1 MASEL
6 PLGGSVVQRLQRY
19 GTYGHLKQ
27 VVLAIIA
34 NEIAQQQAQTQST
47 LQQLKCADSSP
58 GNACQVTSKYITA
71 ESHGCQASFA
81 QFCWVLRCA
90 RDLDVVLGVWSSCG
104 CLDAGTCSRGWTRTS
119 PGR

>member
-6 PLGGSVVQRLQRY
+6 PLGGSVVQRLQRF

-47 LQQLKCADSSP
+47 LQQLRRAV
-58 GNACQVTSKYITA
+58 A
-71 ESHGCQASFA
+71 
-81 QFCWVLRCA
+81 
-90 RDLDVVLGVWSSCG
+90 
-104 CLDAGTCSRGWTRTS
+104 
-119 PGR
+119 

>member
-34 NEIAQQQAQTQST
+34 NEIAQQQAQTKST
-47 LQQLKCADSSP
+47 LQQLKCGHHAPHKTSQTADLIQTSQRISGDAARHFYP
-58 GNACQVTSKYITA
+58 SQALACRVTTA
-71 ESHGCQASFA
+71 HG
-81 QFCWVLRCA
+81 LRF
-90 RDLDVVLGVWSSCG
+90 RVH
-104 CLDAGTCSRGWTRTS
+104 AGD
-119 PGR
+119 

>member
-34 NEIAQQQAQTQST
+34 NEIAQQQAQTKST
-47 LQQLKCADSSP
+47 LQQLKCA
-58 GNACQVTSKYITA
+58 
-71 ESHGCQASFA
+71 H
-81 QFCWVLRCA
+81 RM
-90 RDLDVVLGVWSSCG
+90 
-104 CLDAGTCSRGWTRTS
+104 
-119 PGR
+119 

>member
-6 PLGGSVVQRLQRY
+6 PLGGSVVQRLQRF

-47 LQQLKCADSSP
+47 LQQLRRVLAWRNSLCRCWSVGHPHSHCDYVMTELRQALFTCWSNLPCAFS
-58 GNACQVTSKYITA
+58 TK
-71 ESHGCQASFA
+71 
-81 QFCWVLRCA
+81 
-90 RDLDVVLGVWSSCG
+90 
-104 CLDAGTCSRGWTRTS
+104 
-119 PGR
+119 

>member
-1 MASEL
+1 MHGGSLPCRKSNRTRTLELCLTRQRIELTITAPTLCASSAQEGGVASEL

-47 LQQLKCADSSP
+47 LQQLKCAP
-58 GNACQVTSKYITA
+58 TSTPLQHSAMSIHKAHT
-71 ESHGCQASFA
+71 G
-81 QFCWVLRCA
+81 
-90 RDLDVVLGVWSSCG
+90 
-104 CLDAGTCSRGWTRTS
+104 
-119 PGR
+119 